1 MVPAGNPVDKIFAE
15 CEVLLKTGDIL
26 IDGGNSHWKDT
37 RSRAARMKNKNIYFL
52 DCAVSGG
59 ILGNEKGY
67 CLMSGGEK
75 SVCQE
80 LEPVFKSLAQPNGYL
95 YCGTSGAGHFV
106 KMVHNGIEYSIM
118 QAFGEGFELLKKS
131 SFDLNL
137 PKVCRVWQNGSLIQS
152 LFLDWVQEILSE
164 DSELSDLQGYV
175 QDSGE
180 C

>member
-1 MVPAGNPVDKIFAE
+1 
-15 CEVLLKTGDIL
+15 
-26 IDGGNSHWKDT
+26 
-37 RSRAARMKNKNIYFL
+37 
-52 DCAVSGG
+52 
-59 ILGNEKGY
+59 
-67 CLMSGGEK
+67 MSGGEK

-137 PKVCRVWQNGSLIQS
+137 PKVSRVWQNGSLIQS

-180 C
+180 CKWAIKTAIDLEIPVPGMYYSLVNRFQSREPDAFALKLIAALRKKFGGHSIKKKES